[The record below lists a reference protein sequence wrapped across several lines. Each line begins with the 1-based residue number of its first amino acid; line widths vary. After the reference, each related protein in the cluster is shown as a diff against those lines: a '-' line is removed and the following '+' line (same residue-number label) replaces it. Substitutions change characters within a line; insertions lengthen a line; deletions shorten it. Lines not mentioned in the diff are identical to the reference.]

1 MNDNAL
7 DKGIQEYIPKKIFIT
22 GGDESGEKAT
32 CQGDS
37 GTMFCLVILCH
48 VGSIITEILFFI
60 FSGSP
65 VVRTIQTSFK
75 SSRFEIIGVV
85 SWSKG
90 EFLTILF

>member
-37 GTMFCLVILCH
+37 GTMLFSILCH

-90 EFLTILF
+90 EFLIILF